1 MLEEVGEEVVEDF
14 DTIVVAGV
22 AADSVVVV
30 VAAAGSVVVVVVA
43 AIDTI
48 AAVAAADT
56 VDVVVVIMELLQ
68 RMRLGSLNSLVQA
81 DYPVVAV
88 DNAIVT
94 DVTRHLVVVVLALNL
109 AIRSYLK
116 EMPR

>member
-1 MLEEVGEEVVEDF
+1 MLVEVGEEVVEDF
-14 DTIVVAGV
+14 DTIVVV
-22 AADSVVVV
+22 AADSVVAG
-30 VAAAGSVVVVVVA
+30 VAAA
-43 AIDTI
+43 DTI

-56 VDVVVVIMELLQ
+56 VDVVVVITGLLQ
-68 RMRLGSLNSLVQA
+68 RTRLGSLNSLVQA

-88 DNAIVT
+88 DNAIAT
-94 DVTRHLVVVVLALNL
+94 DVTGHLVVVVLALNL

>member
-14 DTIVVAGV
+14 DTIVVVAVDSVVAGV

-30 VAAAGSVVVVVVA
+30 VVVA
-43 AIDTI
+43 DTI
-48 AAVAAADT
+48 AAVVANDT

-68 RMRLGSLNSLVQA
+68 RTRLGSLNSLVQA

-88 DNAIVT
+88 NNAIAT
-94 DVTRHLVVVVLALNL
+94 DVTGHLVVVVLALNL

>member
-14 DTIVVAGV
+14 DTIAVVVAVDSVVAGV
-22 AADSVVVV
+22 AA
-30 VAAAGSVVVVVVA
+30 A
-43 AIDTI
+43 DTI

-56 VDVVVVIMELLQ
+56 VDVVVVIMELL
-68 RMRLGSLNSLVQA
+68 RRTRLGSLNSLVQA

-88 DNAIVT
+88 DNAIAT
-94 DVTRHLVVVVLALNL
+94 DVTGHLVVVLALNL

>member
-14 DTIVVAGV
+14 DTIAVVVA
-22 AADSVVVV
+22 ANSVVVV
-30 VAAAGSVVVVVVA
+30 AAAAGSVVVVA
-43 AIDTI
+43 ATDTI

-68 RMRLGSLNSLVQA
+68 RTRLGSLNSLVQA

-88 DNAIVT
+88 DNAIAT
-94 DVTRHLVVVVLALNL
+94 DVTGHLVVVVLALNL

>member
-14 DTIVVAGV
+14 DTIVVVVAVDSVVAGV

-30 VAAAGSVVVVVVA
+30 VVVA
-43 AIDTI
+43 DTI

-68 RMRLGSLNSLVQA
+68 RTRLGSLNSLVQA

-88 DNAIVT
+88 NNAIAT
-94 DVTRHLVVVVLALNL
+94 DVTGHLVVVVLALNL